1 MPVIFLISAYI
12 LLYLIYRRDHD
23 WRTAVLLSAVSW
35 AVIATVIAEFL
46 SFFSALALEGLLIA
60 WIGVNLGLGFWFVRH
75 SRKTSLPSQPEAQD
89 QSFTRFQQILLV
101 GVVGIVLG
109 TGITAL
115 LSPPNNWDSM
125 TYHLGRVIHW
135 TQNQSVGHYPTHIP
149 RQLYSGPGPAF
160 AVVQVFIL
168 TGDLFLNLLQWL
180 SMVLSLIGVSLIT
193 ERLGGKLRS
202 QLVAVVISATI
213 PMGILQSS
221 STQTDYVVSLWLV
234 CFVYFSLVTIQ
245 NRIGWTYVPALG
257 ASLGLAILTKPTAY
271 LYGFPFALWL
281 LFVGI
286 RYLRWKVWQPLG
298 VSCGIIVLMNLGQ
311 YSRNL
316 KVFDSLFGP
325 TGQDSGSYGLPVL
338 ISNILRNLALHLST
352 PIRSINLIT
361 IRIVTVIHQ
370 LMGLDPSDPS
380 ITSPPGQKFDM
391 HSLVNHEDLAGNP
404 QHLLLILLCIVVFV
418 LFRKRLKTREQLL
431 WSTYLLCCLGGFLLF
446 CFLVIW
452 SPWRSRLHL
461 PIFIL
466 LSPWVGMALSELFKK
481 PIANAITAGFLAI
494 SFFWVLCN
502 ETRPLV
508 INTQFVEEGSVV
520 TIFNQSRTDRYFSS
534 RPKLAKPFLATVDYI
549 AEQPCS
555 DVGLII
561 GGDTWEYPLWKLGR
575 ERSNRPIRFEHL
587 QVDNPSSSLASQPP
601 HQDFEACM
609 VMTMKPEYLDQT
621 DLQLGDR
628 SYRQTW
634 EQGDIKI
641 YSRS

>member
-1 MPVIFLISAYI
+1 MPIIFLISAYI

-23 WRTAVLLSAVSW
+23 WRTAVLLSTVSW
-35 AVIATVIAEFL
+35 AVSATVVAEFL
-46 SFFSALALEGLLIA
+46 SFFSALTMEGLLVA
-60 WIGVNLGLGFWFVRH
+60 WVVINLGLGFLYVRRYRKSSLS
-75 SRKTSLPSQPEAQD
+75 SRPEPQD
-89 QSFTRFQQILLV
+89 QPVTRFQQILLI
-101 GVVGIVLG
+101 GVVCIIVG

-135 TQNQSVGHYPTHIP
+135 AQNQSVGHYPTHIP

-160 AVVQVFIL
+160 VVVQLFIL
-168 TGDLFLNLLQWL
+168 TGDWFLNLVQWF
-180 SMVLSLIGVSLIT
+180 SMVVSLLGVSLIT
-193 ERLGGKLRS
+193 ERLGGNLRS
-202 QLVAVVISATI
+202 QLIAVVISATI

-234 CFVYFSLVTIQ
+234 CFVYFSLTTIQ
-245 NRIGWTYVPALG
+245 NRISWTYVPALG

-286 RYLRWKVWQPLG
+286 RYLHWKVWQPLG
-298 VSCGIIVLMNLGQ
+298 LSCGIIVLLNLGQ

-316 KVFDSLFGP
+316 KVFDSLLGP
-325 TGQDSGSYGLPVL
+325 TGQDSDSYGLAIL
-338 ISNILRNLALHLST
+338 LSNILRNLALHLST

-361 IRIVTVIHQ
+361 IRIVTAIHQ
-370 LMGLDPSDPS
+370 ILGVDPSDPS
-380 ITSPPGQKFDM
+380 ITSPPGQKFDI

-431 WSTYLLCCLGGFLLF
+431 WATYLLCCLVGFLLF

-452 SPWRSRLHL
+452 SPWRSRVHL
-461 PIFIL
+461 PVFVL
-466 LSPWVGMALSELFKK
+466 LSPWVGMTLSELFKK
-481 PIANAITAGFLAI
+481 PIANTITAGFLAI

-508 INTQFVEEGSVV
+508 INTKFVEERKVE
-520 TIFNQSRTDRYFSS
+520 TIFNQSRADRYFSS
-534 RPKLAKPFLATVDYI
+534 RPKLAKPFLATVDYL
-549 AEQPCS
+549 AGQSCS
-555 DVGLII
+555 DIGLII

-575 ERSNRPIRFEHL
+575 EQSKRPLRFEHL
-587 QVDNPSSSLASQPP
+587 QVNNPSSALASQPP

-609 VMTMKPEYLDQT
+609 VMTVKPEYLEQT

>member
-1 MPVIFLISAYI
+1 MPIIFLISAYI

-23 WRTAVLLSAVSW
+23 WRTAVLLSTVSW
-35 AVIATVIAEFL
+35 AVSATVVAEFL
-46 SFFSALALEGLLIA
+46 SFLSALTMEGLLVA
-60 WIGVNLGLGFWFVRH
+60 WVVINLGLGFLYVRRYRKSSLS
-75 SRKTSLPSQPEAQD
+75 SRPEPQAQPV
-89 QSFTRFQQILLV
+89 TRFQQILLI
-101 GVVGIVLG
+101 GVVCIIVG

-135 TQNQSVGHYPTHIP
+135 AQNQSVGHYPTHIP

-160 AVVQVFIL
+160 VVVQLFIL
-168 TGDLFLNLLQWL
+168 TGDWFLNLVQWF
-180 SMVLSLIGVSLIT
+180 SMVVSLLGVSLIT
-193 ERLGGKLRS
+193 ERLGGNLRS
-202 QLVAVVISATI
+202 QLIAVVISATI

-234 CFVYFSLVTIQ
+234 CFVYFSLTTIQ
-245 NRIGWTYVPALG
+245 NRISWTYVPALG

-271 LYGFPFALWL
+271 LYGFTFALWL

-286 RYLRWKVWQPLG
+286 RYLRWRVWQPLG
-298 VSCGIIVLMNLGQ
+298 LSCGIIVLLNLGQ

-316 KVFDSLFGP
+316 KVFDSLLGP
-325 TGQDSGSYGLPVL
+325 TGQDSDSYGLTIL
-338 ISNILRNLALHLST
+338 LSNILRNLALHLST

-361 IRIVTVIHQ
+361 IRIVTAIHQ
-370 LMGLDPSDPS
+370 ILGVDPSDPS
-380 ITSPPGQKFDM
+380 ITSPPGQKFDI

-431 WSTYLLCCLGGFLLF
+431 WATYLLCCLVGFLLF

-452 SPWRSRLHL
+452 SPWRSRVHL
-461 PIFIL
+461 PVFVL
-466 LSPWVGMALSELFKK
+466 LSPWVGMTLSELFKK
-481 PIANAITAGFLAI
+481 PIANAITAGLLAI

-508 INTQFVEEGSVV
+508 INTKFVEERKVE
-520 TIFNQSRTDRYFSS
+520 TIFNQSRTNRYFSS
-534 RPKLAKPFLATVDYI
+534 RPKLAKPFLATVDYL
-549 AEQPCS
+549 ASQSCS
-555 DVGLII
+555 DIGLII

-575 ERSNRPIRFEHL
+575 EQSKRPLRFEHL
-587 QVDNPSSSLASQPP
+587 QVDNPSSALASHPP

-609 VMTMKPEYLDQT
+609 VITIKPEYLKQT
-621 DLQLGDR
+621 DFQLGDR